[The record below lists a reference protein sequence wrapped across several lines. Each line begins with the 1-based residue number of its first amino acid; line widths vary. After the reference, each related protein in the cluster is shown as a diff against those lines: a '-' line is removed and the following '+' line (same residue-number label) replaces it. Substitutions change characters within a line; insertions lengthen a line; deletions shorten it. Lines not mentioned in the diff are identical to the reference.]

1 VCIQYVDDICI
12 YCVKDSIQEC
22 VTELRYIVYILN
34 RWCQEHGFALSIEK
48 SALLF
53 FCRQRQIPYTEI
65 KLNNLTIPVVNEIKY
80 LGVYLDRKL
89 TWKAHVTYVQTR
101 CEKGV
106 NLLRM
111 VARRSWGGAQEV
123 CILFYTA
130 YIRSILDYA
139 CVWYGAVNVSV
150 LNQLATV
157 QHKALKQA
165 LGVMKSTPNMIT
177 YAESGEKPLSLRRE
191 FLAKKILFK
200 WQCTGEKNLACKAT
214 NLAVIALTSKYWN
227 AKQLPPLVK
236 VYMHD
241 PPAHHGD
248 CKFPTAH
255 PFHKKY
261 DDLTTPLSVFVP
273 KYTDCPTH
281 NTSVL
286 LEMFNS
292 LPSDTIR
299 IYTDG
304 SKMKEGTGCAFLA
317 QPPSHSETVQ
327 SYKLSPQAS
336 IFTAEAMAIYKAL
349 IWLFEANDPGGNALI
364 LSDSQ
369 SVLNGLQQDPHQ
381 MRNYLLLDIVEL
393 V

>member
-1 VCIQYVDDICI
+1 
-12 YCVKDSIQEC
+12 
-22 VTELRYIVYILN
+22 
-34 RWCQEHGFALSIEK
+34 
-48 SALLF
+48 
-53 FCRQRQIPYTEI
+53 
-65 KLNNLTIPVVNEIKY
+65 
-80 LGVYLDRKL
+80 
-89 TWKAHVTYVQTR
+89 
-101 CEKGV
+101 V
-106 NLLRM
+106 NLLRT
-111 VARRSWGGAQEV
+111 VARRSWESAQEV

-139 CVWYGAVNVSV
+139 CVWYGAANVSV

-177 YAESGEKPLSLRRE
+177 YAESGEKPLSLPRE

-286 LEMFNS
+286 LEMFDS

-304 SKMKEGTGCAFLA
+304 SKMKEGTDGSKMKEGTGCAFLV

-336 IFTAEAMAIYKAL
+336 IFTAEANRRQKA
-349 IWLFEANDPGGNALI
+349 EGNI
-364 LSDSQ
+364 
-369 SVLNGLQQDPHQ
+369 
-381 MRNYLLLDIVEL
+381 
-393 V
+393 